1 MCVCLTIAAAIADLE
16 GPEAVAEAESAAVA
30 AEAAVPDFIRVLI
43 GSCVAAWGRAAA
55 LVVEQGTAREGLDR
69 DDDDVRTN
77 AKAAERACQ
86 DVLCHVLINYCS
98 SQYPV
103 VVKAVGGLRLADIA
117 SGVSDDFVPSVSQLL
132 TDMGMLSEDTLLP
145 FEVMPSR
152 PVPPLRRDA
161 HSLEAYD
168 HCGEPAWV
176 DYQKA
181 QTNDEEMEEA
191 KPTEDTNGDG
201 ESSAVAKRAAEES
214 DDDQTAKRQKR

>member
-1 MCVCLTIAAAIADLE
+1 MTTAAAIADLE

-30 AEAAVPDFIRVLI
+30 AESSVADFIRVLI
-43 GSCVAAWGRAAA
+43 SSCVEAWGRAAA
-55 LVVEQGTAREGLDR
+55 LVAQQGAAGEGLDR

-77 AKAAERACQ
+77 AKAAGRACQ
-86 DVLCHVLINYCS
+86 DVLCHVLMTYCS
-98 SQYPV
+98 SQYPI
-103 VVKAVGGLRLADIA
+103 VVKAVGGLRLADIT

-152 PVPPLRRDA
+152 PLPPLRRDA

-176 DYQKA
+176 DYETPTTQH
-181 QTNDEEMEEA
+181 DDEMEEA

-201 ESSAVAKRAAEES
+201 ESSAVAKREAEGS